1 MCIILLYNPIVQFPS
16 RPFVPKLPMSF
27 RTAVPCMLIRGGTSK
42 GAYFL
47 ASDLPSSRQER
58 DALLLSIMGSP
69 HPDQIDGL
77 GGGHP
82 LRSKVAIVA
91 RSTEPGVDVDFL
103 FAQVA
108 VDKPLVDTSPNC
120 GNILSGIGPFA
131 IERGL
136 VKGQEGTTTVRV
148 RTLNTGTVAELV
160 VSTPG
165 GAVSYQGEARI
176 DGVAGTSAPILVN
189 FRNVAGSVCGALLPT
204 GHTSDVIDGIRVTCI
219 DNGMPVVV
227 IPAASV
233 GRTGYEGV
241 AQLNADTDLKARLD
255 ALRKAAGSQMGL
267 GDVSEAVIPKLS
279 LIAPPRNGGS
289 VSTRNFIPRTCH
301 TAIGVF
307 GAVSIAT
314 ACVIPGSVAEGIAQV
329 GPGNTQSLSVE
340 HPTGEFTV
348 NLELDR
354 TGALP
359 VVTRAGLLRTARL
372 LFDGFAFPHS
382 DYLTARPEMV
392 EALPTPTP

>member
-1 MCIILLYNPIVQFPS
+1 
-16 RPFVPKLPMSF
+16 
-27 RTAVPCMLIRGGTSK
+27 MLIRGGTSK

-47 ASDLPSSRQER
+47 TSDLPSSREER

-69 HPDQIDGL
+69 HPDQIDGI

-82 LRSKVAIVA
+82 LRSKVAIVTN
-91 RSTEPGVDVDFL
+91 STEPGIDVDFL

-120 GNILSGIGPFA
+120 GNILAGIGPFA

-136 VKGQEGTTTVRV
+136 VKAREGLTIVRV

-165 GAVSYQGEARI
+165 AVVSYEGDARI
-176 DGVAGTSAPILVN
+176 DGVPGTSAPIRVN
-189 FRNVAGSVCGALLPT
+189 FLDVAGSVCGSLFPT
-204 GHTSDVIDGIRVTCI
+204 GNTSDVVEGIRVTCI

-227 IPAASV
+227 IPAGSLD
-233 GRTGYEGV
+233 RTGYESV
-241 AQLNADTDLKARLD
+241 AELNADADLKARLEV
-255 ALRKAAGSQMGL
+255 LRKAAGQLMGL

-279 LIAPPRNGGS
+279 LIAPSKNGGT

-307 GAVSIAT
+307 AAVTVAT
-314 ACVIPGSVAEGIAQV
+314 ACVIPGSVAEAIAQIH
-329 GPGNTQSLSVE
+329 PGDLQSISVE

-348 NLELDR
+348 SLELDR
-354 TGALP
+354 NGDLP
-359 VVTRAGLLRTARL
+359 VVKRAGLLRTARV
-372 LFDGFAFPHS
+372 LFDGLAF
-382 DYLTARPEMV
+382 ARPG
-392 EALPTPTP
+392 APGTA

>member
-1 MCIILLYNPIVQFPS
+1 
-16 RPFVPKLPMSF
+16 
-27 RTAVPCMLIRGGTSK
+27 MLIRGGTSK

-47 ASDLPSSRQER
+47 ASDLPSSREER

-69 HPDQIDGL
+69 HPDQIDGI

-91 RSTEPGVDVDFL
+91 RSTEPGADVDFL
-103 FAQVA
+103 FAQVV
-108 VDKPLVDTSPNC
+108 VDKPVVDTSPNC
-120 GNILSGIGPFA
+120 GNILSGVGPFA

-136 VKGQEGTTTVRV
+136 VQARDGATTVRV

-160 VSTPG
+160 ISTPG

-176 DGVAGTSAPILVN
+176 DGVPGTSAPILVN
-189 FRNVAGSVCGALLPT
+189 FMDVAGSVCGALLPI
-204 GHTSDVIDGIRVTCI
+204 GNPSDVIEGIRVTCI

-233 GRTGYEGV
+233 GRTGYETV
-241 AQLNADTDLKARLD
+241 AQLNADAELKARLE
-255 ALRKAAGSQMGL
+255 ALRQAAGPLMGL
-267 GDVSEAVIPKLS
+267 GNVSEAVIPKLS
-279 LIAPPRNGGS
+279 LIAPPRHGGS

-307 GAVSIAT
+307 AAVSVAT

-329 GPGNTQSLSVE
+329 GPGDAQSLSVE

-359 VVTRAGLLRTARL
+359 VVKRAGLLRTARL
-372 LFDGFAFPHS
+372 LFDGLAFPHP
-382 DYLTARPEMV
+382 DYRTLRPEGL
-392 EALPTPTP
+392 EAPPTPTP

>member
-1 MCIILLYNPIVQFPS
+1 
-16 RPFVPKLPMSF
+16 MSS
-27 RTAVPCMLIRGGTSK
+27 RTAIPCMLIRGGTSK

-47 ASDLPSSRQER
+47 ASDLPSSREER
-58 DALLLSIMGSP
+58 DALLLSVMGSP
-69 HPDQIDGL
+69 HPDQIDGI

-91 RSTEPGVDVDFL
+91 RSTEPDVDVDFL
-103 FAQVA
+103 FAQVV
-108 VDKPLVDTSPNC
+108 VDKPVVDTSPNC
-120 GNILSGIGPFA
+120 GNILSGVGPFA

-136 VKGQEGTTTVRV
+136 VQAREGTTTVRV

-165 GAVSYQGEARI
+165 GVVSYQGEARI
-176 DGVAGTSAPILVN
+176 DGVPGTGAPILVN
-189 FRNVAGSVCGALLPT
+189 FMDVAGSVCGALLPT
-204 GHTSDVIDGIRVTCI
+204 GNPSDVIEGIRVTCI

-227 IPAASV
+227 IPAAPL
-233 GRTGYEGV
+233 GRTGYESV
-241 AQLNADTDLKARLD
+241 AQLNADAELKARLE
-255 ALRKAAGSQMGL
+255 ALRRAAGPLMAL
-267 GDVSEAVIPKLS
+267 GDVSDAVIPKLS
-279 LIAPPRNGGS
+279 LIAPPRSGGS

-307 GAVSIAT
+307 AAVSVAT

-329 GPGNTQSLSVE
+329 GPGDTQALSVE

-354 TGALP
+354 TGAVP
-359 VVTRAGLLRTARL
+359 VVKRAGLLRTARL
-372 LFDGFAFPHS
+372 LFDGLAYPHP
-382 DYLTARPEMV
+382 DYLTLRPEGL
-392 EALPTPTP
+392 EAPPTPTP

>member
-1 MCIILLYNPIVQFPS
+1 
-16 RPFVPKLPMSF
+16 
-27 RTAVPCMLIRGGTSK
+27 MLIRGGTSK

-47 ASDLPSSRQER
+47 ASDLPASPEKR

-69 HPDQIDGL
+69 HPDQIDGI

-82 LRSKVAIVA
+82 LRSKVAIVS

-103 FAQVA
+103 FAQVV

-120 GNILSGIGPFA
+120 GNILSGVGLFA

-136 VKGQEGTTTVRV
+136 VEAQERVTTVRV

-160 VSTPG
+160 VSTPC

-176 DGVAGTSAPILVN
+176 DGVSGTSAPILVN

-204 GHTSDVIDGIRVTCI
+204 GHASDVINGIRVTCI

-227 IPAASV
+227 VPAASV

-241 AQLNADTDLKARLD
+241 EQLNADTDLKTGLE
-255 ALRKAAGSQMGL
+255 ALRKAAGPLMGL
-267 GDVSEAVIPKLS
+267 GDVSEAVVPKLS
-279 LIAPPRNGGS
+279 LIAPPRSGGNI
-289 VSTRNFIPRTCH
+289 STRNFIPRTCH

-307 GAVSIAT
+307 GAVSVAT

-329 GPGNTQSLSVE
+329 SPENAQSLSVE

-354 TGALP
+354 TGP
-359 VVTRAGLLRTARL
+359 VPAVTRAGLLRTARL
-372 LFDGFAFPHS
+372 LFDGLAFPHP
-382 DYLTARPEMV
+382 DYLTLKNLEVP
-392 EALPTPTP
+392 PTPAP

>member
-1 MCIILLYNPIVQFPS
+1 MSS
-16 RPFVPKLPMSF
+16 RI
-27 RTAVPCMLIRGGTSK
+27 AVPCMLIRGGTSK

-47 ASDLPSSRQER
+47 ASDLPSSREGR

-69 HPDQIDGL
+69 HPDQIDGI

-82 LRSKVAIVA
+82 LRSKVAIVS

-103 FAQVA
+103 FAQVV
-108 VDKPLVDTSPNC
+108 VDKPVVDTSPNC
-120 GNILSGIGPFA
+120 GNILSGVGPFA

-136 VKGQEGTTTVRV
+136 VKARDGTTTVRV
-148 RTLNTGTVAELV
+148 RTLNTDTVAELV

-165 GAVSYQGEARI
+165 GAVAYQGEARI
-176 DGVAGTSAPILVN
+176 DGVPGTSAPILVN
-189 FRNVAGSVCGALLPT
+189 FMDVAGSVCGALLPT
-204 GHTSDVIDGIRVTCI
+204 GNPSDVIEGIRVTCI

-233 GRTGYEGV
+233 DRTGYETV
-241 AQLNADTDLKARLD
+241 AELNADAELKARLEI
-255 ALRKAAGSQMGL
+255 LRKAVGPLMQL

-279 LIAPPRNGGS
+279 LIAPPRAGGS

-307 GAVSIAT
+307 AAVSVAT

-329 GPGNTQSLSVE
+329 GPDDTQDLSVE

-359 VVTRAGLLRTARL
+359 VVKRAGLLRTARL
-372 LFDGFAFPHS
+372 LFDGLAFPHP
-382 DYLTARPEMV
+382 DYLTLRLEGL
-392 EALPTPTP
+392 EAPPTPTP

>member
-1 MCIILLYNPIVQFPS
+1 
-16 RPFVPKLPMSF
+16 
-27 RTAVPCMLIRGGTSK
+27 MLIRGGTSK

-47 ASDLPSSRQER
+47 ASDLPPSREER
-58 DALLLSIMGSP
+58 DELLLSIMGSP
-69 HPDQIDGL
+69 HPDQIDGI

-91 RSTEPGVDVDFL
+91 KSTEPGVDVDFL
-103 FAQVA
+103 FAQVV

-120 GNILSGIGPFA
+120 GNILSGVGPFA

-136 VKGQEGTTTVRV
+136 VKAREGFTTVRV
-148 RTLNTGTVAELV
+148 RTLNTGTIAELV
-160 VSTPG
+160 VSTPS

-176 DGVAGTSAPILVN
+176 DGVPGTSAPILVN
-189 FRNVAGSVCGALLPT
+189 FVDVAGSVCGALLPT
-204 GHTSDVIDGIRVTCI
+204 GHASDVVEGIRVTCI

-233 GRTGYEGV
+233 GRTGYESV
-241 AQLNADTDLKARLD
+241 AQLNADTDLKAGLE
-255 ALRKAAGSQMGL
+255 ALRKTAGPLMGL

-279 LIAPPRNGGS
+279 LIAPPRNSGS
-289 VSTRNFIPRTCH
+289 ISTRNFIPRTCH

-307 GAVSIAT
+307 GAVSVAT

-329 GPGNTQSLSVE
+329 GAGDTLTLSVE

-354 TGALP
+354 TGVVP
-359 VVTRAGLLRTARL
+359 VIRHAGLLRTARV
-372 LFDGFAFPHS
+372 LFDGLAFPHP
-382 DYLTARPEMV
+382 DYLKLRPESL
-392 EALPTPTP
+392 EAPSTPTP

>member
-1 MCIILLYNPIVQFPS
+1 
-16 RPFVPKLPMSF
+16 MSSMSSK
-27 RTAVPCMLIRGGTSK
+27 TAVPCMLIRGGTSK

-47 ASDLPSSRQER
+47 ASNLPSSREAR

-69 HPDQIDGL
+69 HPDQIDGI

-103 FAQVA
+103 FAQVV

-120 GNILSGIGPFA
+120 GNILSGVGPFA

-136 VKGQEGTTTVRV
+136 VKAREGSTSVRV
-148 RTLNTGTVAELV
+148 RTLNTGTIAELV
-160 VSTPG
+160 VSTPE

-176 DGVAGTSAPILVN
+176 DGVPGTSAPILVN
-189 FRNVAGSVCGALLPT
+189 FVDVAGAVCGALLPT
-204 GHTSDVIDGIRVTCI
+204 GHISDIVEGIRVTCI

-233 GRTGYEGV
+233 GLTGYESV
-241 AQLNADTDLKARLD
+241 AQLNADADLKPRLE
-255 ALRKAAGSQMGL
+255 ALRQAAGPLMGL

-307 GAVSIAT
+307 AAVSVAT

-329 GPGNTQSLSVE
+329 CPGDIQSLSIE

-354 TGALP
+354 TGAMP
-359 VVTRAGLLRTARL
+359 VVKRAGLLRTARV
-372 LFDGFAFPHS
+372 LFDGLAFPHP
-382 DYLTARPEMV
+382 DYLTLRPEGL
-392 EALPTPTP
+392 EAPPTPTP